1 MLDWY
6 ITHVYVLPWWAYVVM
21 LYPCGFAATFHLV
34 ENKGAD
40 FPLALFWPLFVF
52 VALPLLYSGWAFGW
66 LVGLT
71 DKTPFSF
78 SEGGYIE

>member
-6 ITHVYVLPWWAYVVM
+6 ITHVYVLPWWAYAIA

-34 ENKGAD
+34 ESKGAD
-40 FPLALFWPLFVF
+40 FPLALFWPLFAF
-52 VALPLLYSGWAFGW
+52 VALPLLYGGWCFGW